1 MKTAERELAR
11 ELRRAEGASL
21 KEIARK
27 LNVARSSVSLW
38 VRDIELTPEQHLALR
53 ERNPIYNAQLRGST
67 ANAELGRARR
77 RSYQDEG
84 RRRVLARDPGYIAGC
99 MLYWAEGEK
108 GKNAVRLS
116 NSDPHLIGVFTAFL
130 REHFAVPD
138 EKLRIRCWLYSDH
151 EARQREIEDFWLNL
165 VGLPRENLSRSA
177 VNRYSRYSKKKR
189 LNKLPH
195 GTCRVAVCDTR
206 IVQIIFGS
214 IQELGRFEQ
223 AEWLG

>member
-84 RRRVLARDPGYIAGC
+84 RRRALARDPGNIAGC
-99 MLYWAEGEK
+99 MLYWGDGE
-108 GKNAVRLS
+108 
-116 NSDPHLIGVFTAFL
+116 
-130 REHFAVPD
+130 
-138 EKLRIRCWLYSDH
+138 
-151 EARQREIEDFWLNL
+151 
-165 VGLPRENLSRSA
+165 
-177 VNRYSRYSKKKR
+177 
-189 LNKLPH
+189 
-195 GTCRVAVCDTR
+195 
-206 IVQIIFGS
+206 
-214 IQELGRFEQ
+214 
-223 AEWLG
+223 